1 MTKKIL
7 IGALAVVL
15 VGALAVAALDLWS
28 GSASAEGGQ
37 QHGRS
42 AQHEGSDNH
51 SLEAGN
57 GHGGSGERQGGH
69 DEHEDCSEQDG
80 SRQADGKNGRDGE
93 GGEGGKGR
101 SRQEQEA
108 TVSGTA
114 GEAGSKGRGRQE
126 QEATVSGTAGEAG
139 SKGRGRQ
146 EQESAV
152 SDMAGEASRGQGNG
166 RDAAGRQGQES
177 GQANSEPEASVEEWL
192 TYEGSVVALDDEG
205 VTIATGDGQ
214 ELAIKL
220 GPPWYRESLDFS
232 AEVGD
237 RISVV
242 GFYDEDH
249 FEAGQ
254 VANQANGQTLI
265 LRDEDGRP
273 LWAGGRGRQG
283 QR

>member
-42 AQHEGSDNH
+42 AQHEGYDNA

-57 GHGGSGERQGGH
+57 GYGGSGERQGGH
-69 DEHEDCSEQDG
+69 DEHEDCSEHDG

-114 GEAGSKGRGRQE
+114 GEAGGKGRSRQE
-126 QEATVSGTAGEAG
+126 QEATVSGTAGG
-139 SKGRGRQ
+139 P
-146 EQESAV
+146 
-152 SDMAGEASRGQGNG
+152 SRGQGDGGNT
-166 RDAAGRQGQES
+166 AGRQGQGEVS
-177 GQANSEPEASVEEWL
+177 RNQEPEASVEEWL
-192 TYEGSVVALDDEG
+192 TYGGSVVALDDEG

-237 RISVV
+237 QVSVV
-242 GFYDEDH
+242 GFYDDDH
-249 FEAGQ
+249 FETGQ
-254 VANQANGQTLI
+254 VANQTNGQTLI

-273 LWAGGRGRQG
+273 LWAGRGRQG

>member
-7 IGALAVVL
+7 IGALVVVL

-42 AQHEGSDNH
+42 AQQAGSASD
-51 SLEAGN
+51 A
-57 GHGGSGERQGGH
+57 ER
-69 DEHEDCSEQDG
+69 
-80 SRQADGKNGRDGE
+80 N
-93 GGEGGKGR
+93 
-101 SRQEQEA
+101 
-108 TVSGTA
+108 
-114 GEAGSKGRGRQE
+114 EAGSQGRGRQE

-146 EQESAV
+146 EQEVVV
-152 SDMAGEASRGQGNG
+152 SGQAGEASRGQGNG
-166 RDAAGRQGQES
+166 SDAAGRQGQES
-177 GQANSEPEASVEEWL
+177 GQANPEPEASVEEWL

-220 GPPWYRESLDFS
+220 GPPWYRETLDFS

-237 RISVV
+237 RVSVV
-242 GFYDEDH
+242 GFYEGDE

-254 VANQANGQTLI
+254 VANQTKGQTLI
-265 LRDEDGRP
+265 LREEDGRP

>member
-7 IGALAVVL
+7 IGALVVVL

-42 AQHEGSDNH
+42 TQQAGS
-51 SLEAGN
+51 A
-57 GHGGSGERQGGH
+57 SGAEW
-69 DEHEDCSEQDG
+69 
-80 SRQADGKNGRDGE
+80 N
-93 GGEGGKGR
+93 
-101 SRQEQEA
+101 
-108 TVSGTA
+108 
-114 GEAGSKGRGRQE
+114 EAGSR
-126 QEATVSGTAGEAG
+126 
-139 SKGRGRQ
+139 GRGRQ

-152 SDMAGEASRGQGNG
+152 SSLAGEAGSQGRGRQEQDVVVSGTAGEASRGQGNG
-166 RDAAGRQGQES
+166 SDAAGRQGQES
-177 GQANSEPEASVEEWL
+177 GQANPEPEASVEEWL

-220 GPPWYRESLDFS
+220 GPPWYRETLDFS

-237 RISVV
+237 RVSVI
-242 GFYDEDH
+242 GFYEGDE

-254 VANQANGQTLI
+254 VANQTNGQTLI

>member
-7 IGALAVVL
+7 IGALVVVL

-42 AQHEGSDNH
+42 AQQAGSASDAEWN
-51 SLEAGN
+51 
-57 GHGGSGERQGGH
+57 
-69 DEHEDCSEQDG
+69 
-80 SRQADGKNGRDGE
+80 
-93 GGEGGKGR
+93 
-101 SRQEQEA
+101 
-108 TVSGTA
+108 
-114 GEAGSKGRGRQE
+114 EAGSR
-126 QEATVSGTAGEAG
+126 
-139 SKGRGRQ
+139 GRGRQ

-152 SDMAGEASRGQGNG
+152 SSLAGEAGSQGRGRQEQDVVVSGTAGEASRGQGNG
-166 RDAAGRQGQES
+166 SDAAGRQGQES
-177 GQANSEPEASVEEWL
+177 GQANPEPEASVEEWL

-220 GPPWYRESLDFS
+220 GPPWYRETLDFS

-237 RISVV
+237 RVSVI
-242 GFYDEDH
+242 GFYEGDE

-254 VANQANGQTLI
+254 VANQTNGQTLI

>member
-7 IGALAVVL
+7 IGALVVVL

-42 AQHEGSDNH
+42 AQQAGSASDAERN
-51 SLEAGN
+51 EAG
-57 GHGGSGERQGGH
+57 SQGRG
-69 DEHEDCSEQDG
+69 
-80 SRQADGKNGRDGE
+80 
-93 GGEGGKGR
+93 
-101 SRQEQEA
+101 RQEQEA
-108 TVSGTA
+108 TVSGMA
-114 GEAGSKGRGRQE
+114 GEAGSQGRGRQE

-146 EQESAV
+146 EQEVVV
-152 SDMAGEASRGQGNG
+152 SGQAGEASRGQGNG
-166 RDAAGRQGQES
+166 SDAAGRQGQES
-177 GQANSEPEASVEEWL
+177 GQANPEPEASVEEWL

-220 GPPWYRESLDFS
+220 GPPWYRETLDFS

-237 RISVV
+237 RVSVV
-242 GFYDEDH
+242 GFYEGDE

-254 VANQANGQTLI
+254 VANQTKGQTLI
-265 LRDEDGRP
+265 LREEDGRP